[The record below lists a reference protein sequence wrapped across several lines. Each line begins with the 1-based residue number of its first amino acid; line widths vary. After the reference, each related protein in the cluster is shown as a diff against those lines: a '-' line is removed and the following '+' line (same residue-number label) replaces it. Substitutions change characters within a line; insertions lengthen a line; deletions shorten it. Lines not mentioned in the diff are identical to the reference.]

1 MARLL
6 PGEFV
11 CFNFRVV
18 VPDAQGDM
26 IKLHELMSDAS
37 YDRSA
42 QEMRNGLGVIVDA
55 WNV

>member
-1 MARLL
+1 MARPS
-6 PGEFV
+6 PGELV